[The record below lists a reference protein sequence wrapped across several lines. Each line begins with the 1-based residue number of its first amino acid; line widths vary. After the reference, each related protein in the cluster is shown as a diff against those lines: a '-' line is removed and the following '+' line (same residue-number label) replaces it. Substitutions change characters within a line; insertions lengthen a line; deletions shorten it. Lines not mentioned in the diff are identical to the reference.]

1 MAFPTNPTSGQRH
14 QEPSGIWYT
23 WKACATGGAWEQDRS
38 QLTYYDPIPL
48 GAIQAFTIGTAP
60 KGWLLC
66 DGSTYD
72 QTNYPELFAVLGV
85 ATLPDLRGEF
95 LRGRKAGQTLGTHTA
110 WITGMPKTAFTA
122 NTNSAGDHKHE
133 QGYVTTDTRLY
144 RHGWR
149 SLGTNGAVSGNDLG
163 TYAQDLPYTNTTGA
177 HTHTVTINGG
187 DAETAPDHTL
197 VDWYIKAAHAKVT
210 LPQSGFLTA
219 TTTLHD
225 GDVWQ
230 FDAVSNVFK
239 NVPAATL
246 ISGMTVGTA
255 PPTAPFIGQQY
266 YKTDGFTPGLR
277 VWTGTSWAFSSG
289 GNVRNK
295 GARIVVPGYFNQD
308 PSDTATP
315 GDDIGVAAKYYS
327 DHVRLYAN
335 KGKWHPLTP
344 EVGIASNAGKVVV
357 ADAKGDPTWGVSNL
371 ESTKWIDTI
380 GSGDTGSASTSL
392 DTRPQRYLKWEVSGG
407 SNAHTRLM
415 LIMQQNGGWWNWSTS
430 LAEAQAISSYES
442 GGSREEFDGIKS
454 FWWNTNS
461 GGSITEDNGS
471 YKIKANSTWFSQGTI
486 IFSSDRAML
495 IADTSYTSDNNTP
508 MRCIFRARWSQ
519 DMRQCNNF
527 GFKYDNGT
535 GWFVGH
541 IKYL

>member
-66 DGSTYD
+66 DGSAYD
-72 QTNYPELFAVLGV
+72 KALYPELFAVLGV

-95 LRGRKAGQTLGTHTA
+95 LRGRKAGQTLGTHA
-110 WITGMPKTAFTA
+110 DWITGKPKTAFTGTTSS
-122 NTNSAGDHKHE
+122 NGDHNHAANS
-133 QGYVTTDTRLY
+133 RL
-144 RHGWR
+144 RWHG
-149 SLGTNGAVSGNDLG
+149 LQNGGGIANLEWDGGPNQVRADDWTQRAGN
-163 TYAQDLPYTNTTGA
+163 
-177 HTHTVTINGG
+177 HTHTVTINGGG

-219 TTTLHD
+219 ATTLHD

-335 KGKWHPLTP
+335 KGTWHPLTP

-357 ADAKGDPTWGVSNL
+357 ADAKGDPTWGGWNM
-371 ESTKWIDTI
+371 ESTKWLD
-380 GSGDTGSASTSL
+380 STGGGATDSWTQ
-392 DTRPQRYLKWEVSGG
+392 DFNTKPQRYLKWDMTG
-407 SNAHTRLM
+407 SCTTQNCRLM
-415 LIMQQNGGWWNWSTS
+415 LVMQQNGGWWNWSTH
-430 LAEAQAISSYES
+430 LAEAQAVSSYEN
-442 GGSREEFDGIKS
+442 GGTREEMAAIKS
-454 FWWNTNS
+454 VWWSGNT
-461 GGSITEDNGS
+461 GGHITEDNGS
-471 YKIKANSTWFSQGTI
+471 YLIKANTTWFSQGTI
-486 IFSSDRAML
+486 TFTGDRAML
-495 IADTSYTSDNNTP
+495 IAETTYTSDNNTP
-508 MRCIFRARWSQ
+508 MRCIFRARWDQ
-519 DMRQCNNF
+519 DMRKCNKL
-527 GFKYDNGT
+527 GLKYSGGT

-541 IKYL
+541 MKYQ

>member
-72 QTNYPELFAVLGV
+72 KTTYPELFAVLGV

-95 LRGRKAGQTLGTHTA
+95 LRGRKAGQTLGTHA
-110 WITGMPKTAFTA
+110 DWITGKPKTAFTGS
-122 NTNSAGDHKHE
+122 TNSAGDHKHE
-133 QGYVTTDTRLY
+133 QGYYTTNTGYY
-144 RHGWR
+144 RYGHR
-149 SLGTNGAVSGNDLG
+149 YTGTSGSVSSNEGNS
-163 TYAQDLPYTNTTGA
+163 YPRDLPYTSTNGA
-177 HTHTVTINGG
+177 HTHNVTINGGG

-219 TTTLHD
+219 ATTLHD

-230 FDAVSNVFK
+230 FEAVSNTFK

-246 ISGMTVGTA
+246 ISGMTVGTTA
-255 PPTAPFIGQQY
+255 PTAPFTGQQY

-289 GNVRNK
+289 GNVRNN

-315 GDDIGVAAKYYS
+315 GDDIGVAARYYAS
-327 DHVRLYAN
+327 RVRLFAQRA
-335 KGKWHPLTP
+335 GAWHPLTP
-344 EVGIASNAGKVVV
+344 EVGVASNAGKIVV
-357 ADAKGDPTWGVSNL
+357 ADANGDPTWGPAQGLVHVAN
-371 ESTKWIDTI
+371 I
-380 GSGDTGSASTSL
+380 GSAVYNTETENIIGSTNFTFKAGRYYRVTGHVKVHIDNNAWTHLRVEVTNAGLCRQSHLISGEDRFDEADHFLPAVGEVFSL
-392 DTRPQRYLKWEVSGG
+392 TADATRKLELKVTNRRSVTLYYSWNGG
-407 SNAHTRLM
+407 S
-415 LIMQQNGGWWNWSTS
+415 Q
-430 LAEAQAISSYES
+430 ISV
-442 GGSREEFDGIKS
+442 
-454 FWWNTNS
+454 
-461 GGSITEDNGS
+461 EDLG
-471 YKIKANSTWFSQGTI
+471 
-486 IFSSDRAML
+486 
-495 IADTSYTSDNNTP
+495 P
-508 MRCIFRARWSQ
+508 
-519 DMRQCNNF
+519 
-527 GFKYDNGT
+527 
-535 GWFVGH
+535 V
-541 IKYL
+541 

>member
-60 KGWLLC
+60 NGWLLC

-72 QTNYPELFAVLGV
+72 QTTHPELFAVLGV

-95 LRGRKAGQTLGTHTA
+95 LRGRKAGETLGTHADWT
-110 WITGMPKTAFTA
+110 TGKPK
-122 NTNSAGDHKHE
+122 AGWSVADHKHS
-133 QGYVTTDTRLY
+133 GALKT
-144 RHGWR
+144 
-149 SLGTNGAVSGNDLG
+149 GTNWIQLYQRTGGTWPSETNGNDRTG
-163 TYAQDLPYTNTTGA
+163 ETNDA
-177 HTHTVTINGG
+177 SISVDGG
-187 DAETAPDHTL
+187 DTETAPDHTL
-197 VDWYIKAAHAKVT
+197 VDWYIKASHAKVT

-246 ISGMTVGTA
+246 ISGMSVGTTA
-255 PPTAPFIGQQY
+255 PTAPFIGQQY

-289 GNVRNK
+289 GNVRNN

-308 PSDTATP
+308 PSDTVAP
-315 GDDIGVAAKYYS
+315 GDDIGVAARYNAGR
-327 DHVRLYAN
+327 VRLFSQRA
-335 KGKWHPLTP
+335 GTWHPLTP
-344 EVGIASNAGKVVV
+344 EVGVASNAGKFVV
-357 ADAKGDPTWGVSNL
+357 ADANGDPTWGGSNK
-371 ESTKWIDTI
+371 ESIKRFDSLSGGNTNSYADSFSPVPQQYIKWDM
-380 GSGDTGSASTSL
+380 TGSCTTNS
-392 DTRPQRYLKWEVSGG
+392 
-407 SNAHTRLM
+407 RLM
-415 LIMQQNGGWWNWSTS
+415 IIMQQNGGWWNWSES
-430 LAEAQAISSYES
+430 LAQAQAVTSYEN
-442 GGSREEFDGIKS
+442 GGLREEFAGIKS
-454 FWWNTNS
+454 LWWNTAS
-461 GGSITEDNGS
+461 GGHITEDNGS
-471 YKIKANSTWFSQGTI
+471 YIIKGNTTWFCQGTI
-486 IFSSDRAML
+486 TFASDRAMF
-495 IADTSYTSDNNTP
+495 IADTTYTSDNNTP
-508 MRCIFRARWSQ
+508 MRCTFRAHWNR
-519 DMRQCNNF
+519 DMRQCNMF
-527 GFKYDNGT
+527 GFKYPTGT

-541 IKYL
+541 VRYQ